1 MKRCPPDD
9 RKTTA
14 QLSSPCTARKGKIG
28 DSRLRLLFSFWASG
42 FPFLLEAGPRRKEDR
57 GVGSPLLHIDACR
70 PRNRMWGLE
79 LARSHRGGPP
89 TVLARCQRSRLGR
102 KGFVLQSRADIGQ
115 EQSVRGCPRFSRLTH
130 KSSYRGRD
138 GRGLLRSGTRRR

>member
-9 RKTTA
+9 RKTSA

-28 DSRLRLLFSFWASG
+28 DSRLRLLFSFGASG

-79 LARSHRGGPP
+79 LARSHRVAYRLRPERSSG
-89 TVLARCQRSRLGR
+89 SRLQSNR
-102 KGFVLQSRADIGQ
+102 FVLQSRADIVRQ
-115 EQSVRGCPRFSRLTH
+115 PSVRGRSDFCPYTRKSRDHGTWVGCR
-130 KSSYRGRD
+130 YGTQQGR
-138 GRGLLRSGTRRR
+138 R